1 MYLVKTFS
9 NKRLC
14 YNKMLNYKQEL
25 HEKKKKKKIETNLS
39 DVSSSNQKIMNKQK
53 IKAVKLCLRGTL
65 TSSPLNYK
73 NRDLLANNCFI
84 L

>member
-25 HEKKKKKKIETNLS
+25 HEKKKKKK
-39 DVSSSNQKIMNKQK
+39 
-53 IKAVKLCLRGTL
+53 
-65 TSSPLNYK
+65 
-73 NRDLLANNCFI
+73 NRNEPFRCFLLKSEDYE
-84 L
+84 